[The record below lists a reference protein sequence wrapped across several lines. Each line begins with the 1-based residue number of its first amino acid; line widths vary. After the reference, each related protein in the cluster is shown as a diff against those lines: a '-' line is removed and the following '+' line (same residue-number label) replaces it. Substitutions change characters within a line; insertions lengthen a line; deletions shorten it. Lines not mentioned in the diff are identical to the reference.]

1 MMSQREEEAKFK
13 RSTAADIS
21 KRERERQKEKSWNL
35 STSSSADCVRIL
47 INIPRP
53 HVWTRPAK
61 HPLIQVEGNGMLA
74 VLLALTWRKDYG
86 DCQLL
91 QHSNLTPRWPRLDG
105 ESRLRLERRF
115 VLAKWKMDIISNMI
129 GLWRKFINPA
139 FILIGHITQGRDTAL
154 HL

>member
-35 STSSSADCVRIL
+35 SASSSADCARIL

-53 HVWTRPAK
+53 RVLTRPAR
-61 HPLIQVEGNGMLA
+61 HPLIQAEGNGALA
-74 VLLALTWRKDYG
+74 ALLTWRTDYG
-86 DCQLL
+86 DRRLRQR
-91 QHSNLTPRWPRLDG
+91 SNLTPRWPRPDG
-105 ESRLRLERRF
+105 ESRSRL

-129 GLWRKFINPA
+129 GLWRKFINPV